1 VGGYPLRLLGF
12 RPHSFRE
19 GPSSHRFLDVVH
31 VVDVFPQ
38 PRGRAR
44 VRSAAVACTVA
55 VLGAALPLVGT
66 APAASAAANHSMT
79 IELSGTTCDADTV
92 VDVTP
97 SNLVVAPGDL
107 VTFTVTNSVD
117 NGGPVRC
124 GFAIQPSSGGPRLT
138 GWILGPNSGNPTD
151 LSSGSPY
158 AATSDT
164 STPFTRVLQAG
175 SVSIDVS
182 VSDLNSEF
190 NTFSTIRVT
199 AVGAGDVPPDLIQQ
213 FAIDPGGDCTSS
225 IPATI
230 EVFDV
235 PRDGGWSKSWAQWPN
250 EGAGG
255 FVCTRQVM
263 YQPATGT
270 WVPRTSS

>member
-1 VGGYPLRLLGF
+1 M
-12 RPHSFRE
+12 
-19 GPSSHRFLDVVH
+19 VH
-31 VVDVFPQ
+31 VVDVLPQ
-38 PRGRAR
+38 SRGRAR

-55 VLGAALPLVGT
+55 VLGATLPLVGT
-66 APAASAAANHSMT
+66 VPAASATTNHSMA

-107 VTFTVTNSVD
+107 VTFTVTNNVD

-138 GWILGPNSGNPTD
+138 GWILGPNSGNPID
-151 LSSGSPY
+151 LSSSSPY

-175 SVSIDVS
+175 SVSLDVY
-182 VSDLNSEF
+182 VYDLNSGF

-199 AVGAGDVPPDLIQQ
+199 AVEVGDIPADLIQQ
-213 FAIDPGGDCTSS
+213 FAIDPGGDCTSL
-225 IPATI
+225 PAPI

-235 PRDGGWSKSWAQWPN
+235 PRAGGWSKSWAQWPN

-263 YQPATGT
+263 YQPSTGT